1 MSGLRLPLP
10 VIGSLAGLTLLSAC
24 ATPFEARVSR
34 FQALPAP
41 QGQSFTIEPSDAS
54 KRGSLEFATY
64 AGLVTQR
71 LQGLG
76 FQPAT
81 APGSGTLRV
90 TLDYGVGPGREKVQ
104 TTPGSYSPFWGGYGL
119 YSRGFYGR
127 GFYGRGFY
135 QPYFGGF
142 YDPFWGG
149 GFGGPEVYSYTQF
162 PAFLTMR
169 INRAVDNQ
177 SLFEGRAESVARTN
191 DLTRLV
197 PNLVDAVFTNFP
209 GNSGEVVRVR
219 VPQGNTTSGAAP
231 R

>member
-1 MSGLRLPLP
+1 MNARTLTMLAAPL
-10 VIGSLAGLTLLSAC
+10 AALTLLSAC

-34 FQALPAP
+34 FSALPAP
-41 QGQSFTIEPSDAS
+41 QGQSFTIQPADAA
-54 KRGSLEFATY
+54 KRGSLEFQTY

-76 FQPAT
+76 FQPA
-81 APGSGTLRV
+81 ADPGAASLRV
-90 TLDYGVGPGREKVQ
+90 TLDYGVGPGREKIQ
-104 TTPGSYSPFWGGYGL
+104 TVPGGYGPGFGPFG
-119 YSRGFYGR
+119 YGGFGHYGFYGR
-127 GFYGRGFY
+127 GFYR
-135 QPYFGGF
+135 PYFGGF
-142 YDPFWGG
+142 YDPFWGP

-162 PAFLTMR
+162 PAYLTMR
-169 INRAVDNQ
+169 INRAADNQ
-177 SLFEGRAESVARTN
+177 SLFEGRAESVVRTN

-219 VPQGNTTSGAAP
+219 VPQTTRAGGMAA